1 MPVFAINKTLAAI
14 QSLSQ
19 SGTQENADAVAGLI
33 GVSLVNNAPDMDE
46 KLLSD
51 NYRDENYRY
60 QDVGYIAG
68 SRKELAQSAIMQA
81 KKLGQLVQ
89 INDIDWDEL
98 ESDPRIAAA
107 TITKKNVFGKVDW
120 DGLKAGGMNGNTA
133 YFIKRLYAAIE
144 MQPDVDSPEDRK
156 LYVTAIQTLRDT
168 FESCITMDDATKKI
182 VELSKLLNA
191 RKNMIRDDK
200 GELVLNYDAKV
211 AFALGRK
218 FRSWVFNTGNK
229 AIHESVFK
237 MNTKDWSWL
246 EGAEKTAS
254 AKPKKASF
262 QLEAAID
269 CKRVGGAQVSI
280 TSTEQFKSVFGL
292 KAVQSGK
299 WVLSDKESIEFH
311 IQRSAESM
319 SDMADITGIPVEMLG
334 FGGRLGL
341 AFGARGKG
349 GALAHYE
356 PTQRVINITKMKGGG
371 SLGHEYFHALD
382 NLMQDL
388 MTQTTN
394 GKADFMATE
403 TPEGLPDSPVKAS
416 FVALR
421 MAMLIGGTSLTE
433 SLKLTDKDFEAVE
446 KGMIP
451 RRIANSEMKQ
461 AIVAAGNVFDA
472 VKAVDS
478 YFNGPRM
485 THPSQ
490 KRKFRDKYH
499 MESIRLAAAYYS
511 EKGTDS
517 VKIPSFGKLG
527 STFLQNSIMLDDDKQ
542 GKYWSKPLEMAA
554 RAFSAY
560 LQDKLEEQGR
570 VNDYLAYSTKGGNGR
585 VGQEAYPEGE
595 ERKAIN
601 AAFDQ
606 LFKSLKDGQI
616 FEKAL
621 GNIGL
626 MDSMFPNFD
635 SMGEGDKTMINIVYA
650 IQDLAAN
657 SSEANAKKVADLL
670 GVNLGSKIQ
679 PSKYIKLDLSGSY
692 DVDLHNDVFNAMNN
706 GKLSIEDYKAAF
718 EHLIADLPQFAEDL
732 GKKTK
737 SVLLNMGGPFFESRY
752 RSDKKDEVRDA
763 LIDKFIKNYVIASS
777 FSYSPSF
784 GGRDKYLQSLIRPVR
799 AKVDATTQEALDEHA
814 LQIKTARDEKAA
826 AMIERAKGT
835 ENPQSLEDFRN
846 IIRNSL
852 QQQMTAA
859 GVDQRTNEMLQNARM
874 SMTVEQ
880 RAKYDEL
887 EAIESRTKRMGNSE
901 PKPVTVQS
909 ASQSV
914 SGTITETAHTKKGHA
929 LFVVQLSERLD
940 KDDYS
945 RVNAAAKNLG
955 GYYSSY
961 RGGGAVVGFQFTTME
976 NAQAFLALAGGDT
989 ALAQAAVDAKRDAF
1003 ADDKTQS
1010 SVTRLKEMSARLNAR
1025 AVESLGQDRL
1035 ANTARRARFAAS
1047 AEAAAN
1053 ADKALAATM
1062 LNIAVAQESGQAIFL
1077 NKVRQKAQVELLQG
1091 IVRTAKDAE
1100 LHKKY
1105 PSYGDYLKHIGEAPT
1120 IETAD
1125 SAAYP
1130 YYQAYRSDL
1139 ADIARKLILVEGT
1152 KMIGQ
1157 RLLKNVDDVTDAY
1170 LKFAKENIGKLNV
1183 YRKSNDSSLAAF
1195 TKKADAERAIEH
1207 SGFNG
1212 KAIVLNVAKGEWLI
1226 IPSPSEAMK
1235 LGLWKGD
1242 DKLIILSP
1250 EFGSELVEKIGAI
1263 NRKKANVALPWQ
1275 LESAHERRQKL
1286 SALGIETPAEYRTML
1301 REFIG
1306 LIQTPEVPSKIKE
1319 MERAM
1324 VGRRNDG
1331 LDFFPTPEK
1340 VVSQMI
1346 DAADIQE
1353 GMRVLEPSAG
1363 MGHIADVLREQG
1375 IETDVAEISPD
1386 RRELLKEK
1394 GYAVIGQDFMDMDSR
1409 TTFTYGDV
1417 FKDENGR
1424 LGIMR
1429 GGGSLGSGRVRF
1441 FLLDENGKEKEN
1453 SGEWMSRDEL
1463 IGVEHRGVDS
1473 GYDRIIMNPPFSDR
1487 RDIAHVMHAYNLL
1500 KVGGKLVAIM
1510 GEGAFFGS
1518 DKKATEFR
1526 DWLDEVGGSSE
1537 KLDEGSFNDPT
1548 LPVTT
1553 NANTRMV
1560 VIVRGKEQKAGFDS
1574 IDDQAHESATSPH
1587 NDIPEPTL
1595 AQKIAGNYKVGK
1607 ITISGLSI
1615 SIENPKGSTRS
1626 GVDADGNEWSNVM
1639 KHHYGF
1645 IRGSHGADGDH
1656 VDVFVKPNTSE
1667 NFNGNVY
1674 VIDQKDPL
1682 TGKFDEH
1689 KAIIGA
1695 ISEADAKA
1703 IYLAN
1708 YEKDWQGLAAITALP
1723 MAAFKPW
1730 VLSSE
1735 AKKPLAIF
1743 DSLNG
1748 NTSLMD
1754 ALALITSLSKKKS
1767 EAVAQQLAVAIGVSI
1782 VNPSPTDLSQ
1792 DQALDNLVWLDNA
1805 NPVSTMKGDE
1815 VPRFEKVK
1823 LLTEWVGEYWE
1834 KETGGKVNRAD
1845 LGDIVVDKVAAK
1857 NSAYHGMNKA
1867 KASAFYLVPNALKNG
1882 VLLGKLPTESGKV
1895 SAFIVAAP
1903 VSIGD
1908 NVYRLLMEV
1917 RSDENMQRLY
1927 VHEVVLRNNEAPLS
1941 EFKTAAASQKEAEPH
1956 SPPRGAIYNFML
1968 NLRKI
1973 QAEKTSQDFTLST
1986 YTESDLRAQEAVLKA
2001 AEAKRQ
2007 ADEKAAKDKAIA
2019 DKQVGDFRLS
2029 GSSMPSDVAASYGQ
2043 NDMFVQTRGQQVEK
2057 PVTDNTKDQ
2066 PKPKK
2071 KIRTYGFNR
2080 FLMSQN
2086 LTNEELEIL
2095 AEITRLKHRTN
2106 KNGFYLYDKRGVK
2119 KLDDLSWVVTWRM
2132 KNNDEA
2138 KFGKMLDTEDIMRIR
2153 DEVRKDYEIG
2163 LFDDKDSPQ
2172 YDDLGGFTFTP
2183 VIALDQTLD
2192 AIAALA
2198 SNNSQANAERL
2209 SQLLG
2214 VKLAPKQ
2221 ELDMFGEPIQHQE
2234 LDMFGDPI
2242 QDGED
2247 SPVEDL
2253 PRLAVVE
2260 LPLSKLTLSEDVP
2273 QFKSGADDESGVV
2286 EALGGKFDRTGVAPI
2301 QIWERTD
2308 GRLEIIS
2315 GRHRTDLARRSGEK
2329 TIPAQVHKESEGFT
2343 AKQAMMLDAELN
2355 IRDGQG
2361 KVKDYVDYFTHSEIS
2376 EDEADK
2382 RGLLARSIGQR
2393 AFVIASKGSD
2403 ELKTLHRNEIISD
2416 QAAADVATLAPSNS
2430 AMQAVGLRV
2439 LQEHKPLNNALNTMR
2454 AVMALTREKG
2464 QEPDTFDLFGF
2475 DDSALKEAEAM
2486 AKIASR
2492 KQRQIGEQLTAIKG
2506 AVKNPKAAAKHGVI
2520 VENQAD
2526 ALEKVKTMTAL
2537 KSRWDNWSSH
2547 ADLLAEVR
2555 QEIAEK
2561 GGYDSVMSEDDYFDE
2576 YDSLAMPSMT
2586 DYDVVDVDTIE
2597 IKLNP
2602 LAYQWRNN
2610 VTGDGTEKGRVVSGT
2625 FNYDSQPPLILHRRL
2640 SGRIYLA
2647 DGHHRYKMAKASHA
2661 PIVKAIVL
2669 DEHDGYTVPAMRVL
2683 CGFLNLRKEALVKD
2697 RVQLPMVN
2705 MAKTADLIRKSVE
2718 SEMGW

>member
-14 QSLSQ
+14 QLLAQ
-19 SGTQENADAVAGLI
+19 SGTQENADM
-33 GVSLVNNAPDMDE
+33 VSE
-46 KLLSD
+46 
-51 NYRDENYRY
+51 
-60 QDVGYIAG
+60 
-68 SRKELAQSAIMQA
+68 
-81 KKLGQLVQ
+81 
-89 INDIDWDEL
+89 
-98 ESDPRIAAA
+98 
-107 TITKKNVFGKVDW
+107 
-120 DGLKAGGMNGNTA
+120 
-133 YFIKRLYAAIE
+133 
-144 MQPDVDSPEDRK
+144 
-156 LYVTAIQTLRDT
+156 
-168 FESCITMDDATKKI
+168 
-182 VELSKLLNA
+182 
-191 RKNMIRDDK
+191 
-200 GELVLNYDAKV
+200 
-211 AFALGRK
+211 
-218 FRSWVFNTGNK
+218 
-229 AIHESVFK
+229 
-237 MNTKDWSWL
+237 
-246 EGAEKTAS
+246 
-254 AKPKKASF
+254 
-262 QLEAAID
+262 
-269 CKRVGGAQVSI
+269 
-280 TSTEQFKSVFGL
+280 
-292 KAVQSGK
+292 
-299 WVLSDKESIEFH
+299 
-311 IQRSAESM
+311 
-319 SDMADITGIPVEMLG
+319 
-334 FGGRLGL
+334 
-341 AFGARGKG
+341 
-349 GALAHYE
+349 
-356 PTQRVINITKMKGGG
+356 
-371 SLGHEYFHALD
+371 
-382 NLMQDL
+382 
-388 MTQTTN
+388 
-394 GKADFMATE
+394 
-403 TPEGLPDSPVKAS
+403 
-416 FVALR
+416 
-421 MAMLIGGTSLTE
+421 
-433 SLKLTDKDFEAVE
+433 
-446 KGMIP
+446 
-451 RRIANSEMKQ
+451 
-461 AIVAAGNVFDA
+461 
-472 VKAVDS
+472 
-478 YFNGPRM
+478 
-485 THPSQ
+485 
-490 KRKFRDKYH
+490 
-499 MESIRLAAAYYS
+499 
-511 EKGTDS
+511 
-517 VKIPSFGKLG
+517 
-527 STFLQNSIMLDDDKQ
+527 
-542 GKYWSKPLEMAA
+542 
-554 RAFSAY
+554 
-560 LQDKLEEQGR
+560 
-570 VNDYLAYSTKGGNGR
+570 
-585 VGQEAYPEGE
+585 
-595 ERKAIN
+595 
-601 AAFDQ
+601 
-606 LFKSLKDGQI
+606 
-616 FEKAL
+616 
-621 GNIGL
+621 
-626 MDSMFPNFD
+626 
-635 SMGEGDKTMINIVYA
+635 
-650 IQDLAAN
+650 
-657 SSEANAKKVADLL
+657 LL
-670 GVNLGSKIQ
+670 GINLEPKIQ

-692 DVDLHNDVFNAMNN
+692 DVDLHNDVFNAMDN
-706 GKLSIEDYKAAF
+706 GTLSIEDYKAAF
-718 EHLIADLPQFAEDL
+718 EHLIADLPQFSEDL
-732 GKKTK
+732 SKKTK
-737 SVLLNMGGPFFESRY
+737 AVLLNMGGSFFESRY
-752 RSDKKDEVRDA
+752 KSDKKDEVCDA

-799 AKVDATTQEALDEHA
+799 AKVDAITQETLDEHA
-814 LQIKTARDEKAA
+814 LQVKTARDEKAA
-826 AMIERAKGT
+826 AMIERAKGA

-859 GVDQRTNEMLQNARM
+859 GVDQRTSEMLQNARM

-887 EAIESRTKRMGNSE
+887 EAIESRTKRMGSSE
-901 PKPVTVQS
+901 PKPVAVQA

-914 SGTITETAHTKKGHA
+914 SGTITETTHTKKGHA

-940 KDDYS
+940 KDDYN

-989 ALAQAAVDAKRDAF
+989 TPAQSAIDTKRDTF

-1105 PSYGDYLKHIGEAPT
+1105 PSYGDYLKHVGEAPA

-1152 KMIGQ
+1152 KMLGQ

-1195 TKKADAERAIEH
+1195 SKKADAERAIEH

-1250 EFGSELVEKIGAI
+1250 EFGAELVEKIGAI

-1306 LIQTPEVPSKIKE
+1306 LSQAPEVPSKIKE

-1375 IETDVAEISPD
+1375 IETDVAEISTD

-1394 GYAVIGQDFMDMDSR
+1394 GYAVVGQDFMDIDPR
-1409 TTFTYGDV
+1409 TTFTYGDI
-1417 FKDENGR
+1417 FKDEDGR

-1463 IGVEHRGVDS
+1463 TGVEHRGVDS

-1560 VIVRGKEQKAGFDS
+1560 VIVRGKEQKAEFDS

-1607 ITISGLSI
+1607 VTISGLSI
-1615 SIENPKGSTRS
+1615 SIENPQGSTRS

-1639 KHHYGF
+1639 QHHYGY
-1645 IRGSHGADGDH
+1645 INGSHGADGDH
-1656 VDVFVKPNTSE
+1656 VDVFVKPNTPE

-1682 TGKFDEH
+1682 TGEFDEH

-1695 ISEADAKA
+1695 SSEADAKS

-1708 YEKDWQGLAAITALP
+1708 YEKDWDGLAAITALP

-1730 VLSSE
+1730 VLSSA
-1735 AKKPLAIF
+1735 AKHPLAIF

-1767 EAVAQQLAVAIGVSI
+1767 ESVAQQLAVAIGVQI
-1782 VNPSPTDLSQ
+1782 EKPSPTDLSQ

-1805 NPVSTMKGDE
+1805 NPVAAMKGDE

-1823 LLTEWVGEYWE
+1823 MLTDWVGDYWE
-1834 KETGGKVNRAD
+1834 KETGGVIARDD
-1845 LGDIVVDKVAAK
+1845 LGDIIIDKKAAK
-1857 NSAYHGMNKA
+1857 YSANHGINATKA
-1867 KASAFYLVPNALKNG
+1867 KAFYLVPAALKNG
-1882 VLLGKLPTESGKV
+1882 VLLGTLPFAKSKPT
-1895 SAFIVAAP
+1895 AFIIAAP
-1903 VSIGD
+1903 ISIE
-1908 NVYRLLMEV
+1908 NKTYKMIMEV
-1917 RSDENMQRLY
+1917 RSDSNMQRLY
-1927 VHEVVLRNNEAPLS
+1927 VHEVVLRDESPLLQSFKIGADSEEAQPS
-1941 EFKTAAASQKEAEPH
+1941 APA
-1956 SPPRGAIYNFML
+1956 RGDIYNFML

-1973 QAEKTSQDFTLST
+1973 QAEKASQDFTLST
-1986 YTESDLRAQEAVLKA
+1986 YTEADLRAQEAVLKA

-2019 DKQVGDFRLS
+2019 DKQLGDFRLS
-2029 GSSMPSDVAASYGQ
+2029 GSSMLSDIAESYGQ

-2057 PVTDNTKDQ
+2057 PVQPLPNKNLKAWFGNSKVVDASGQPLIVYHGSSSDALIEEFDRLYLVSKGKKDGIDSIGTWFTDNPDRVADYGSKRKYAAYLRIENPIIFKD
-2066 PKPKK
+2066 
-2071 KIRTYGFNR
+2071 FD
-2080 FLMSQN
+2080 
-2086 LTNEELEIL
+2086 ELRQYW
-2095 AEITRLKHRTN
+2095 ADTQSSSKN
-2106 KNGFYLYDKRGVK
+2106 KAAKAAHKSNPHHGSSTDF
-2119 KLDDLSWVVTWRM
+2119 LDDWSDHDGIIILKGGSGEWENQTAYVAF
-2132 KNNDEA
+2132 KPEQIKSA
-2138 KFGKMLDTEDIMRIR
+2138 
-2153 DEVRKDYEIG
+2153 
-2163 LFDDKDSPQ
+2163 DSNSGNYNLNSKSQ

-2183 VIALDQTLD
+2183 AIALNSTLD
-2192 AIAALA
+2192 AIMTLA
-2198 SNNSQANAERL
+2198 KNNSQASAEKL
-2209 SQLLG
+2209 AQLLG

-2242 QDGED
+2242 QTE
-2247 SPVEDL
+2247 SPIQEL
-2253 PRLAVVE
+2253 PRLAIEE
-2260 LPLSKLTLSEDVP
+2260 LPLGNITLSDDVP
-2273 QFKSGADDESGVV
+2273 QFKSGADDDTGVV
-2286 EALGGKFDRTGVAPI
+2286 EPLGGKFDRTGVAPI
-2301 QIWERTD
+2301 QVWRRLD
-2308 GRLEIIS
+2308 GRLEVIS
-2315 GRHRTDLARRSGEK
+2315 GRHRLDLATRSGEK
-2329 TIPAQVHKESEGFT
+2329 TIPAQVHNEADGFD
-2343 AKQAMMLDAELN
+2343 AKKAGMLDAELN

-2361 KVKDYVDYFTHSEIS
+2361 KVRDYVDYFTHSGVTE
-2376 EDEADK
+2376 EQADE

-2393 AFVIASKGSD
+2393 AFAIASQGSE
-2403 ELKTLHRNEIISD
+2403 ELLTLHRNEMISD
-2416 QAAADVATLAPSNS
+2416 QAAADIATLAPNNS

-2439 LQEHKPLNNALNTMR
+2439 LQDNKPLNNALNTIR

-2492 KQRQIGEQLTAIKG
+2492 KQRQISEQLTAIKG
-2506 AVKNPKAAAKHGVI
+2506 AVKNPKAAAKHGVF

-2526 ALEKVKTMTAL
+2526 ALEKVKTMTTL

-2555 QEIAEK
+2555 QEIAER
-2561 GGYDSVMSEDDYFDE
+2561 GGYDSVMSEDDWLLDSLYGDGWIGVDLDSTLAHYDE
-2576 YDSLAMPSMT
+2576 WQGIEHIGEPIPAMLNRVINWLDQGKDVRIFTARADNAEAIPYINAWCKKHLGKVLPVTNVKDSSMIELWDDRAIKVEKNTGQVDGYDSLAMPSMT

-2610 VTGDGTEKGRVVSGT
+2610 VTGDGTEKGRVISGT
-2625 FNYDSQPPLILHRRL
+2625 FNYDDQPPLILHRRL
-2640 SGRIYLA
+2640 SGRVYLA

-2705 MAKTADLIRKSVE
+2705 MAKTADLLRKSVE